1 MQLKITAEATYV
13 SPFYDTLGHHSS
25 EEIVTLFDCLTESHY
40 KSRSN
45 FLFRKET
52 SLMSA
57 KYIMEYLFLE
67 FGVIVCN
74 EGYSIKDMNDTGV
87 QRNILDIKKEYMQ
100 DILMIKEIVTKIGYV
115 NKDNIEIS
123 TKKTLGD
130 HFLSWAKKTSLDSKV
145 KIIILLNNLKLPKYN
160 QCKDLSVFLNADKNN
175 VDHYIE
181 KFDEDITKFTPEFEY
196 YRYRDYIF
204 FYMPREKGYE
214 KYPTAIH
221 LIRDNNGKVFMTRD
235 EFTNYPTISYMR
247 CQILNRI
254 EKEGYLES
262 VTLIYDKR
270 YLADRL
276 IYSDVSEFLVAYKY
290 NNGKLRKINKHQAFT
305 TFHRLYKDM
314 SEQTTY
320 NKTEE

>member
-1 MQLKITAEATYV
+1 MQLKITAEATYI
-13 SPFYDTLGHHSS
+13 SPFYDILGHRSS
-25 EEIVTLFDCLTESHY
+25 EKIVTLFDRLTESHY
-40 KSRSN
+40 KSHSN

-74 EGYSIKDMNDTGV
+74 EGYSIKDMSDTGV

-100 DILMIKEIVTKIGYV
+100 DMLMIKDIVTKIGYG
-115 NKDNIEIS
+115 NKDDIEIS
-123 TKKTLGD
+123 TEEPLGD
-130 HFLSWAKKTSLDSKV
+130 HFLSWAKKTSLDAKV
-145 KIIILLNNLKLPKYN
+145 KIVILLNSFKLPKYN

-175 VDHYIE
+175 VDQYIE
-181 KFDEDITKFTPEFEY
+181 KFDEDITKLTPKFEFC
-196 YRYRDYIF
+196 RYRNQIHS
-204 FYMPREKGYE
+204 YMPIEKGYE

-221 LIRDNNGKVFMTRD
+221 LIRDNDGKVFMTRD

-247 CQILNRI
+247 CKILTRI
-254 EKEGYLES
+254 EIKGYLES

-270 YLADRL
+270 DLADRL

-305 TFHRLYKDM
+305 MFHRLYKEM
-314 SEQTTY
+314 SEQTAY
-320 NKTEE
+320 NKTKE

>member
-1 MQLKITAEATYV
+1 MQLKITTDIRYMDPIKKSFGNDTSTYFSEAVYILTSNYYEQQSSFFFNKCTYMK
-13 SPFYDTLGHHSS
+13 
-25 EEIVTLFDCLTESHY
+25 C
-40 KSRSN
+40 
-45 FLFRKET
+45 
-52 SLMSA
+52 A

-74 EGYSIKDMNDTGV
+74 EGYSIKDMSDTGV

-100 DILMIKEIVTKIGYV
+100 DILIIKEIVTKIGYG
-115 NKDNIEIS
+115 NKDDIEIS
-123 TKKTLGD
+123 TEEPLGD
-130 HFLSWAKKTSLDSKV
+130 HFLSWAKKTSLDAKV
-145 KIIILLNNLKLPKYN
+145 KIVILLNSFKLPKYN

-175 VDHYIE
+175 VDQYIE
-181 KFDEDITKFTPEFEY
+181 KFDEDITKLTPKFEFC
-196 YRYRDYIF
+196 RYRNQILS
-204 FYMPREKGYE
+204 YMPIEKGYE

-247 CQILNRI
+247 CKILTRI
-254 EKEGYLES
+254 EIKGYLES

-270 YLADRL
+270 DLADRL

-290 NNGKLRKINKHQAFT
+290 NNGKLRKINKHQAFM
-305 TFHRLYKDM
+305 TFHRLYKEM
-314 SEQTTY
+314 SEQTAY